1 MDKKIPK
8 HEICYIYFLLLYNA
22 ISIHYDNDSLAVIIN
37 NYHNWIPLPSHTFFQ
52 SPLHYSKKLQ
62 FLYFWIYARK
72 KSTCTKE
79 DGMVSCWLW
88 LISIIQ
94 IKIKISMSDLFG
106 IHVFKS
112 MILNTF
118 VYLFQR
124 EKK

>member
-1 MDKKIPK
+1 MQ
-8 HEICYIYFLLLYNA
+8 YQYA
-22 ISIHYDNDSLAVIIN
+22 MTMTVMAVIIN
-37 NYHNWIPLPSHTFFQ
+37 NYHNWIPLPSPTFFH
-52 SPLHYSKKLQ
+52 PYTTLKNYN

-72 KSTCTKE
+72 KSTSTKE

-94 IKIKISMSDLFG
+94 IKIKISMRDLFG

-118 VYLFQR
+118 VYLFP
-124 EKK
+124 KKNK